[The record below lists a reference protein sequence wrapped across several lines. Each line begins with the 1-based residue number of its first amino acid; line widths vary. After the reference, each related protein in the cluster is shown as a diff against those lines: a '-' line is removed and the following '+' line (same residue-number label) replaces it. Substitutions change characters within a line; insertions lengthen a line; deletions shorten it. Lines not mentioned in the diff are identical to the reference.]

1 MHIFYISFSSNAN
14 TVRVFNFKGFK
25 LSWFLWLLAI
35 HENVTIINITAQ
47 AIKYSADPQKYKPT
61 HFLCFGNPQNFN
73 LSKLNTLTVIILCW
87 INRRII
93 IYTVPCVTVK
103 YSHLHPVPP
112 TASPLCGLSARSHDP
127 DKTHL
132 IHQKNLLPGFIYT
145 VHFVFD
151 NGKYF

>member
-1 MHIFYISFSSNAN
+1 MVACHPRKCNHN
-14 TVRVFNFKGFK
+14 D
-25 LSWFLWLLAI
+25 
-35 HENVTIINITAQ
+35 ITAQ

-112 TASPLCGLSARSHDP
+112 TAFPLCGLSARSHDP
-127 DKTHL
+127 DNTHL
-132 IHQKNLLPGFIYT
+132 INNHTPYTRRIYCQDSST
-145 VHFVFD
+145 LYTLYLIMANISNH
-151 NGKYF
+151 